1 LFFWGTFCT
10 LDCAGVCK
18 KKKDEK
24 WDVLTHKKERGKLG
38 IQETEIT
45 AFNIKLEKSF
55 ANEKL
60 NRT

>member
-1 LFFWGTFCT
+1 LFYWVRSVR
-10 LDCAGVCK
+10 LIALVHARK
-18 KKKDEK
+18 KNEK